1 MKAILLFA
9 NGTEEVEALTPLD
22 YLRRASVDT
31 LFVGLSGREQT
42 GSHGIKITADIS
54 LDELDAECDFD
65 MLVIP
70 GGLPGTTNIE
80 ASPKVQALISR
91 AVKENKYLGAIC
103 AAPMI
108 FGKLGLLSGKEA
120 ICYPGF
126 EEYLSGAVIS
136 EKKAVRSGNI
146 ITARGAGAANEFA
159 LELIS
164 ALCGEKKAEEIGKAV
179 QFL

>member
-1 MKAILLFA
+1 
-9 NGTEEVEALTPLD
+9 
-22 YLRRASVDT
+22 
-31 LFVGLSGREQT
+31 
-42 GSHGIKITADIS
+42 
-54 LDELDAECDFD
+54 

-108 FGKLGLLSGKEA
+108 FGKLGLLNGKEA

-136 EKKAVRSGNI
+136 DKKAVRSGNI
-146 ITARGAGAANEFA
+146 ITAKGAGAANEFA
-159 LELIS
+159 LELIA
-164 ALCGEKKAEEIGKAV
+164 ALCGEEKAEEIGKAV